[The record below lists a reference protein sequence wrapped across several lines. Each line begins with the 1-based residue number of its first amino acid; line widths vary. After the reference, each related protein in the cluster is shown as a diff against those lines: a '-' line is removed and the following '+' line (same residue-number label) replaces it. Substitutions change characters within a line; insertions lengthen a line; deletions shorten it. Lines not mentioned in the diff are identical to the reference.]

1 MYRMAM
7 FSFLIPEASQLDRIK
22 CMKMALIHDLAE
34 AIVGDITPYCGID
47 KEEKKRREHKAIIEI
62 SSLVPNLSGDDILK
76 LFNEYES
83 QESPEALWVKD
94 CDRYDMIQQA
104 FEYEKRD
111 EVPMKHQEFFESTK
125 GKFLNP
131 FFVNLVEELN
141 KQREEYHENFSASL
155 EKENQ
160 SSASWN
166 SSDEQNQT
174 PKLN

>member
-7 FSFLIPEASQLDRIK
+7 FSFLIPEASSLDRIK

-34 AIVGDITPYCGID
+34 SIVGDITPYCGID
-47 KEEKKRREHKAIIEI
+47 RAEKQRREHKAIHEI
-62 SSLVPNLSGDDILK
+62 SGLVPTLAGEEILK

-83 QESPEALWVKD
+83 QVTEEALWVKD

-111 EVPMKHQEFFESTK
+111 ETPMKHQEFFESTR

-131 FFVNLVEELN
+131 FFVHLVEELN
-141 KQREEYHENFSASL
+141 KQREEYHENFTARL
-155 EKENQ
+155 EKKNQ
-160 SSASWN
+160 SSASW
-166 SSDEQNQT
+166 DTQATET
-174 PKLN
+174 YDKPR